1 MDSSY
6 AVGDLRASDAE
17 RESAIQRLQDA
28 YAEGRVDEDEFD
40 MRVQLAITAKT
51 RGQLGAVTRDL
62 EPVRAAPVAEA
73 LTGEDRMLAAAAHAV
88 AVPTLFVG
96 PLVLM
101 LTSGKRSEY
110 VRRQAAEAVNF
121 QVTLLLLTIVTFGI
135 GGVVYAV
142 AWVLSA
148 VAAVYALT
156 GGTFRYPWILRLVK

>member
-1 MDSSY
+1 M
-6 AVGDLRASDAE
+6 
-17 RESAIQRLQDA
+17 
-28 YAEGRVDEDEFD
+28 
-40 MRVQLAITAKT
+40 
-51 RGQLGAVTRDL
+51 
-62 EPVRAAPVAEA
+62 
-73 LTGEDRMLAAAAHAV
+73 

-156 GGTFRYPWILRLVK
+156 GETFRYPWILRLVK